1 MTGLSEAL
9 LAELQKRIREATDAQ
24 LDDRVQDAIDA
35 LDEVRGD
42 NIHLCMMCSSLL

>member
-9 LAELQKRIREATDAQ
+9 LAELQERFREATDAQ
-24 LDDRVQDAIDA
+24 QTDPIQDVIDA

-42 NIHLCMMCSSLL
+42 NIWNIGI

>member
-9 LAELQKRIREATDAQ
+9 LAELQERFREANDARQTDRIQA
-24 LDDRVQDAIDA
+24 VIDA

-42 NIHLCMMCSSLL
+42 NIWDIGL